1 MKILNLTL
9 VGQDGRKQSL
19 EFRVQRLLLAGFTGR
34 NRELAMKH
42 IEELKEHGVAA
53 PDKIPTLYPV
63 QCHLVTTDEE
73 IEVLGNNTSGEVEP
87 VFLFKEGNI
96 YVGVGS
102 DHTDREIEKVSI
114 DQSKVMCP
122 KIIAEGVWDYKE
134 IKEDWERLILRS
146 WVEENGEKK
155 LYQEGSLA
163 SFLPPEDLIRLTHQ
177 QIRDQSLDGMV
188 LSLGTIPLLG
198 KGFVFSDAFEGE
210 LSDKSSK
217 RKLSFSYRVKQMDW
231 LL

>member
-1 MKILNLTL
+1 MKILKLIL
-9 VGQDGRKQSL
+9 VDRESRKQPL
-19 EFRVQRLLLAGFTGR
+19 EFEVRRLLLAGFTGR
-34 NRELAMKH
+34 NRKLAMEH
-42 IEELKEHGVAA
+42 IEELKAHGVAA
-53 PDKIPTLYPV
+53 PDKIPAFYPV

-73 IEVLGNNTSGEVEP
+73 IEVLGINTSGEVEP

-114 DQSKVMCP
+114 DNSKIMCP
-122 KIIAEGVWDYKE
+122 KVIAKEVWDYRD
-134 IKEDWERLILRS
+134 IKENWERLILRS
-146 WVEENGEKK
+146 WVEENGGKK

-163 SFLPPEDLIRLTHQ
+163 SFLAPEELIRLTHQ
-177 QIRDQSLDGMV
+177 QIRDQNLEGMV

-198 KGFVFSDAFEGE
+198 KGFIFSDTFEGE
-210 LSDKSSK
+210 LSDESSK